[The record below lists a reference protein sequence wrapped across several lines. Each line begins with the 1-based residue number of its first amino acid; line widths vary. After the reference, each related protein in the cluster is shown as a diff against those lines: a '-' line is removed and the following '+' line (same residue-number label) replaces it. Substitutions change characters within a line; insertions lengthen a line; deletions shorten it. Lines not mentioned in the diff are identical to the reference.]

1 MLLAFVSL
9 LAVMQVN
16 ASAEGRA
23 SAIDAASWT
32 GQSFRRLVVGAD
44 PHSADRMLAQIGEIA
59 DVGAD
64 TVIFTGHLWGE
75 AWYPSR
81 LAARAQALSV
91 QDAIR
96 QGAESAL
103 ARGLRPVVY
112 VGAPLVQKALRARMD
127 WLQRRPDGEPIAE
140 DRPACLLSGFGD
152 WLIEYLVE
160 MSTHAPIAG
169 LWLDGYPQAAV
180 ACACPHCA
188 AAYRRE
194 ADSELPSSGSPDDA
208 GFRKYALW
216 WAGKM
221 EDHARRLV
229 AALHAARPGI
239 ALFVNT
245 SVGRSPDYWRHS
257 PQRLSAI
264 LDGPSLEQFWHV
276 DKPGDPLGPAFAI
289 AMQRS
294 AAAGRPVE
302 VFVPLLPHMVDAT
315 TRLPWVEAA
324 ARTYTVL
331 AHGAAPQLSYGAA
344 TTETFARLM
353 REIRRREPFLRGAV
367 PLRYAAILCSERTL
381 ILAGRGQPE
390 RDYLDEVRGWLRAL
404 TEAHLPVQLVSDAQL
419 EEDDLRDYAVLVL
432 PAAAV
437 LSDSA
442 RRNVERFVQRGGGL
456 LASSVTSLASSKG
469 DLGESFA
476 LGDLLGIRFVET
488 RRAEPLPA
496 FVAIKPAG
504 HPLARGEWVE
514 GSLWRQWI
522 AVGHRVGAVGLPGRY
537 LLTEAVA
544 GSAAAWNYADG
555 EPAVVCSERSE
566 GRTVYFGPEVGA
578 AYYRFSYPY
587 LRRLM
592 ERAALWAGGD
602 PSVRVRG
609 SLALQATYWRQPTP
623 TGWRIVV
630 HLLNESTSYG
640 RASLPNGALPIRE
653 EILPISGASIELR
666 QAAGKVRL
674 EPGGAVLTVKT
685 LGGGTSAAALPPLGL
700 HQMVVIEPPTRAAA
714 GPSFPA
720 RGAGR

>member
-1 MLLAFVSL
+1 MLLAFVAL
-9 LAVMQVN
+9 LAVPPV
-16 ASAEGRA
+16 ASTAEVRTWA
-23 SAIDAASWT
+23 ADSASWI

-44 PHSADRMLAQIGEIA
+44 PHSADRMLAQIREIA

-81 LAARAQALSV
+81 LAARAQTLSV
-91 QDAIR
+91 QDAVR
-96 QGAESAL
+96 QGTESAR

-112 VGAPLVQKALRARMD
+112 VGAPLVQKALRERMD

-152 WLIEYLVE
+152 WLIQYLVE

-194 ADSELPSSGSPDDA
+194 AGSDLPTSGSPDDA
-208 GFRKYALW
+208 GFRRYTLW

-239 ALFVNT
+239 ALFANT

-257 PQRLSAI
+257 PQRLSAT

-276 DKPGDPLGPAFAI
+276 DRPGDPLGPTFAI
-289 AMQRS
+289 GMQRS
-294 AAAGRPVE
+294 AAAGKPVE

-315 TRLPWVEAA
+315 TRLPWVETA

-331 AHGAAPQLSYGAA
+331 AHGAAPQLTYGAA
-344 TTETFARLM
+344 TTETFVRLM

-390 RDYLDEVRGWLRAL
+390 KEYLDEVRGWLRAL

-419 EEDDLRDYAVLVL
+419 EEDDLRGYAVLVL

-437 LSDSA
+437 LSDTA
-442 RRNVERFVQRGGGL
+442 RRNVERFVKRGGGL
-456 LASSVTSLASSKG
+456 LATSVTSLASSEG

-476 LGDLLGIRFVET
+476 LGDLLGIRYAER

-496 FVAIKPAG
+496 FVAIKPAS
-504 HPLARGEWVE
+504 HPLARGEWVD
-514 GSLWRQWI
+514 GSVWRQWI
-522 AVGHRVGAVGLPGRY
+522 ALGHQIGAVGLPGRY
-537 LLTEAVA
+537 LLIEAA
-544 GSAAAWNYADG
+544 PSTAAAWTYADG
-555 EPAVVCSERSE
+555 KPAVVCTEQS
-566 GRTVYFGPEVGA
+566 GGKTVYFGPEVGA

-592 ERAALWAGGD
+592 EHAALWAGGD
-602 PSVRVRG
+602 PPVRVRG
-609 SLALQATYWRQPTP
+609 SLALQATYWRQSTS
-623 TGWRIVV
+623 TGSRIVV
-630 HLLNESTSYG
+630 HLLNEATSYG

-653 EILPISGASIELR
+653 EILPISGATIQLR
-666 QAAGKVRL
+666 QAAGKLRL
-674 EPGGAVLTVKT
+674 EPGGAVLQMKT
-685 LGGGTSAAALPPLGL
+685 LGSGASAAALPPLGL

-714 GPSFPA
+714 GPSSPV
-720 RGAGR
+720 RRAGR